1 MHTYCNFLA
10 ISCLLDY
17 NLPEN
22 HILVKIGSEF
32 MELSSKQI
40 FVKSQSYVTSGN
52 LSLLTVDKIFIHKFR
67 KGAKYLMNY

>member
-1 MHTYCNFLA
+1 MHAYCN
-10 ISCLLDY
+10 LDY
-17 NLPEN
+17 NLQEN
-22 HILVKIGSEF
+22 QILLKIGSEF